1 MITKLLVGA
10 AVALGVAV
18 GIASPAF
25 ADPTPAP
32 SPNNPFGSATCLDP
46 TACYRGGFIGSQS
59 LSPEQMSQAF
69 HDTLADLQAIRGQQ

>member
-10 AVALGVAV
+10 AVALGAAV
-18 GIASPAF
+18 GIAPPAL
-25 ADPTPAP
+25 ADDPTPAP
-32 SPNNPFGSATCLDP
+32 SPNPPGSAACLDA
-46 TACYRGGFIGSQS
+46 TGCYRGAFIGSQG

>member
-10 AVALGVAV
+10 AVALGAAV

-32 SPNNPFGSATCLDP
+32 SPNPSGSATCLDE
-46 TACYRGGFIGSQS
+46 TGCYRGGFIGSQS

-69 HDTLADLQAIRGQQ
+69 HDALADLQAIRGQQ